1 VLVVLVG
8 KRDLATLVD
17 RAEDDHGHRLT
28 SSKRSVRDDRL
39 RADLNAKARLLDD
52 FATRGSDRIFAGAD
66 TA

>member
-1 VLVVLVG
+1 
-8 KRDLATLVD
+8 
-17 RAEDDHGHRLT
+17 
-28 SSKRSVRDDRL
+28 L